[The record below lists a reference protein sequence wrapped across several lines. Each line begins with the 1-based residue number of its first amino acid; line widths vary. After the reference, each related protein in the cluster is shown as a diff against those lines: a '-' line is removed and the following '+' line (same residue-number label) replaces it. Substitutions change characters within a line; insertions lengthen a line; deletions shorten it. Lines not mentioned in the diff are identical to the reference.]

1 MKNSQKIKVLILGS
15 TGSVG
20 TQTLD
25 VLSKHKDKFQVFGL
39 VCNKDANTLKVQAKK
54 YSIPNSHTCLT
65 SKNPQKVYGLIK
77 NKNVDVVVNTI
88 SGSQGLKPSIA
99 TLEAGKT
106 LALANKESVVLDGE
120 KLKKLEKK
128 YSKNNS
134 KNLSSNNSISNLGKG
149 AKKGARILPLD
160 SEHHAILRLL
170 QTRGLKKFDPK
181 QIKKITITASGG
193 PFFGYTEKQLASA
206 TLKDALSNPNWNMG
220 PKITLESATL
230 LNKGYELIEA
240 HHLFSVPFK
249 NLDAII
255 DRKSFVH
262 AIIEFKKTKTHP
274 KETLA
279 LAYKPDMR
287 VVIEDTLLSLYYE
300 KLNKK
305 FTNKKIKI
313 LTTKELKTYKFN
325 KIDHSN
331 FPALKAVLEAFKKN
345 KIKIFYKKKE
355 SQIENIL
362 NKGLP
367 FSSLL
372 TKKV

>member
-1 MKNSQKIKVLILGS
+1 MKNSHTIKVLILGS

-39 VCNKDANTLKVQAKK
+39 VCNKDANTLKAQAKK
-54 YSIPNSHTCLT
+54 YLVSIAHTCLA
-65 SKNPQKVYGLIK
+65 SKNPRKIYDLIK
-77 NKNVDVVVNTI
+77 NKNVDVVVNAI
-88 SGSQGLKPSIA
+88 SGSQGLKPAIA
-99 TLEAGKT
+99 TLEAGKI
-106 LALANKESVVLDGE
+106 LALANKESVVLEGA
-120 KLKKLEKK
+120 KLKKLESK
-128 YSKNNS
+128 YLKNNA
-134 KNLSSNNSISNLGKG
+134 KG
-149 AKKGARILPLD
+149 GARILPLD

-170 QTRGLKKFDPK
+170 QSRGLEKFDPK

-193 PFFGYTEKQLASA
+193 PFFGYTKSQLKKV

-240 HHLFSVPFK
+240 HHLFAVPFK
-249 NLDAII
+249 SLDAII

-287 VVIEDTLLSLYYE
+287 TVIEDTLLSLYYE

-305 FTNKKIKI
+305 FTNRKLKV
-313 LTTKELKTYKFN
+313 LTSKDLKTYKFN

-331 FPALKAVLEAFKKN
+331 FPAIKETLKAFKKN
-345 KIKIFYKKKE
+345 EIKIFYKKKE
-355 SQIENIL
+355 LQTESVI
-362 NKGLP
+362 NKRLP
-367 FSSLL
+367 FSLLL
-372 TKKV
+372 TKKQKEV